1 VPSVV
6 PYDPTAAPRV
16 VGMDD
21 LGSIKVPESTSV
33 LPGRP
38 VRLSSAFTL
47 LPAILIVRP
56 NDDALPT
63 LARLNRE
70 AIALSSAHDRAPP
83 LRLHRTVPAVEGV
96 AQGEERCGAPGG

>member
-47 LPAILIVRP
+47 LPAI
-56 NDDALPT
+56 
-63 LARLNRE
+63 
-70 AIALSSAHDRAPP
+70 
-83 LRLHRTVPAVEGV
+83 
-96 AQGEERCGAPGG
+96 